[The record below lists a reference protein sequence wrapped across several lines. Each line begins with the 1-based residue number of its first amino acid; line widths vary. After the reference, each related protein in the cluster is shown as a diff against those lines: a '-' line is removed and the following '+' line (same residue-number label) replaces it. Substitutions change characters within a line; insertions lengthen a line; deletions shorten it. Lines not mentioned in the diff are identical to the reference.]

1 MTKRYIAAVKD
12 GIVVSLIEIEDIENF
27 SINNIKLID
36 LETNPL
42 NINKSVD
49 WKYNP
54 DSKDFEY
61 TQPISDSHE
70 DDILPG
76 KDKNGKDIG

>member
-12 GIVVSLIEIEDIENF
+12 DIVVSLIEIEDIENF
-27 SINNIKLID
+27 SINNIRLID
-36 LETNPL
+36 LEKNPS
-42 NINKSVD
+42 NVTTSPQ
-49 WKYNP
+49 WKYRP

-61 TQPISDSHE
+61 TQSISDSHE

-76 KDKNGKDIG
+76 KDKNGEDIG

>member
-27 SINNIKLID
+27 SMSNIKLID

-42 NINKSVD
+42 NINTSVD

-54 DSKDFEY
+54 DTKMFEY
-61 TQPISDSHE
+61 TKPVPGPHE
-70 DDILPG
+70 DDLEI
-76 KDKNGKDIG
+76 